1 MTAQEKC
8 VAMVKPTTHGSGSHD
23 ALLAMLPP
31 GVRTETFYCGI
42 KDGDEIQAL
51 VEQLYAAPRRSWNG
65 CVPCSGK

>member
-31 GVRTETFYCGI
+31 
-42 KDGDEIQAL
+42 
-51 VEQLYAAPRRSWNG
+51 RRAD
-65 CVPCSGK
+65 